1 MTLFEKI
8 ITTISYLKQPAK
20 RRMIQIAST
29 FDEQTGIE
37 VGGPSVFFSFKN
49 AFPVYLFAKKIDG
62 VNFSNNTLWEGKIEE
77 GNLYTYYKNKKGFQ
91 FIGEAAHL
99 REVPDLSY
107 DFVLSCHSLEHVAN
121 PIKALKDW
129 SRVMK
134 TNGRL
139 VLVLPNKEFTFDN
152 KRPITK
158 LSHLIDDFTNNI
170 TEEDSTHFEEVIT
183 LHDFKQDT
191 FVQSKEDLIKRTN
204 LNIENRAVHH
214 HVFDLELVKELLIY
228 CGFEMIHQ
236 QTYPPFH
243 LVSVAQKK

>member
-8 ITTISYLKQPAK
+8 ITTISYLKQPTK
-20 RRMIQIAST
+20 RRMIQLAAR
-29 FDEQTGIE
+29 FKGQEGIE
-37 VGGPSVFFSFKN
+37 VGGPSAFFSFKS
-49 AFPVYLFAKKIDG
+49 AFPIYLYANKIDG
-62 VNFSNNTLWEGKIEE
+62 VNFSNNTLWEGKIKE
-77 GNLYTYYKNKKGFQ
+77 GNLYNYYKNKKGFQ

-99 REVPDLSY
+99 KEVNDASY

-134 TNGRL
+134 IKGRL
-139 VLVLPNKEFTFDN
+139 VLVLPDKEFTFDN
-152 KRPITK
+152 KRPVTT
-158 LSHLIDDFTNNI
+158 LAHLIEDYKNNT
-170 TEEDSTHFEEVIT
+170 TEEDSTHFEEVIEM
-183 LHDFKQDT
+183 HDFKHDA

-214 HVFDLELVKELLIY
+214 HVFNLDLVKELLVY
-228 CGFEMIHQ
+228 CDFEMVHQ

-243 LVSVAQKK
+243 LVSVAEKK

>member
-29 FDEQTGIE
+29 FDGQNGIE
-37 VGGPSVFFSFKN
+37 VGGPSAFFSFKN

-183 LHDFKQDT
+183 LHDFNQDA

>member
-1 MTLFEKI
+1 MTFFEKI

-20 RRMIQIAST
+20 RKMIQIAAS
-29 FDEQTGIE
+29 FDGQTGIE
-37 VGGPSVFFSFKN
+37 VGGPSTFFSFKN
-49 AFPVYLFAKKIDG
+49 AFPVYLYAKKIDG
-62 VNFSNNTLWEGKIEE
+62 VNFSNNTLWEGKIEA
-77 GNLYTYYKNKKGFQ
+77 GNLYNYYKNKVGVQ

-99 REVPDLSY
+99 EEVPDHSY

-158 LSHLIDDFTNNI
+158 LSHLIEDFENHI
-170 TEEDSTHFEEVIT
+170 TEEDSTHFEEVIS
-183 LHDFKQDT
+183 LHDFKLDA
-191 FVQSKEDLIKRTN
+191 FVQSKEDLIKRTS
-204 LNIENRAVHH
+204 LNIKNRAVHH
-214 HVFDLELVKELLIY
+214 HVFDLALIKELLLY

-243 LVSVAQKK
+243 LVSVAQKQ

>member
-8 ITTISYLKQPAK
+8 VTFISYLKQPAK
-20 RRMIQIAST
+20 RRMIQLAET
-29 FDEQTGIE
+29 FEGLVGIE
-37 VGGPSVFFSFKN
+37 VGGPSPFFSFKS
-49 AFPVYLFAKKIDG
+49 ASPIYLYAKKIDG
-62 VNFSNNTLWEGKIEE
+62 VNFSNNTLWEGKIDE

-91 FIGEAAHL
+91 FIGEAAEL
-99 REVPDLSY
+99 KAVKDASY

-134 TNGRL
+134 SKGRL
-139 VLVLPNKEFTFDN
+139 VLVLPDKEFTFDN
-152 KRPITK
+152 KRPITS
-158 LSHLIDDFTNNI
+158 LTHLIEDYNNNT
-170 TEEDSTHFEEVIT
+170 TEEDSTHFEEVIA
-183 LHDFKQDT
+183 LHDFKHDA
-191 FVQSKEDLIKRTN
+191 FVQTKEDLIKRTR
-204 LNIENRAVHH
+204 LNIKNRAVHH

-243 LVSVAQKK
+243 LVSVAQKQ